1 MQHTVTPQAPA
12 DRVSTL
18 ELFFDLVFVFTITQ
32 VSDLLL
38 HAHTSIELAR
48 PCLLL
53 ALIWW
58 MYGGYAWLTNNV
70 GTTRPLNRVLVLTA
84 MAGFLV
90 MALAVPQAFGR
101 DGLAFGLAY
110 LLVNVIHAALFTHA
124 PNQSARAIWRI
135 APFNIGTALLV
146 VLASVVS
153 PSWSWLCWATA
164 VTVLAVVPF
173 FGKVGGFAVEPAHFV
188 ERHGLVLIVALGES
202 IISIG
207 VGAANEPVTLALVT
221 AAILTLALN
230 AALWWSYFSQD
241 EQRAEHA
248 LRSVSGVERARM
260 ALYAFGY
267 AHLLMI
273 AGIVLLATGV
283 KQLIAQLYEPTPF
296 ATSALV
302 ASGIAL
308 YLLGDVLFRRAI
320 HIPSSRV
327 RLSMALVSLLTIP
340 LGVWAGG
347 LAQVGA
353 LLVLFVITLSWEH
366 AAAKLVSQAATQEMQ
381 QRDPME
387 VS

>member
-1 MQHTVTPQAPA
+1 MKHLSTPHTPA

-38 HAHTSIELAR
+38 HAHTPVELAR
-48 PCLLL
+48 PFLLL
-53 ALIWW
+53 VLIWW

-70 GTTRPLNRVLVLTA
+70 GTARPLNRMLVLTA

-110 LLVNVIHAALFTHA
+110 LLVNLIHAALFTRA

-135 APFNIGTALLV
+135 APFNVGTALLV
-146 VLASVVS
+146 VLSSAI
-153 PSWSWLCWATA
+153 PSSWNWICWAAA
-164 VTVLAVVPF
+164 VAVLAIVPF

-188 ERHGLVLIVALGES
+188 ERHGLVLIIALGES

-207 VGAANEPVTLALVT
+207 VGAANEPVTFTLVLA
-221 AAILTLALN
+221 AMLTLALN

-248 LRSVSGVERARM
+248 LRSVSGSERARM

-273 AGIVLLATGV
+273 AGIVVLATGI
-283 KQLIAQLYEPTPF
+283 KQEIARLYEPTLF
-296 ATSALV
+296 TTSVLL

-308 YLLGDVLFRRAI
+308 YLLGDVLFRRMI
-320 HIPSSRV
+320 HIPSSQV
-327 RLSMALVSLLTIP
+327 RLGMAAISLLTIVVG
-340 LGVWAGG
+340 LWLGG
-347 LAQVGA
+347 LAQVSV
-353 LLVLFVITLSWEH
+353 LLLSFVIMLSWEY
-366 AAAKLVSQAATQEMQ
+366 VATKPAF
-381 QRDPME
+381 RDASKELQHYYPD
-387 VS
+387 S